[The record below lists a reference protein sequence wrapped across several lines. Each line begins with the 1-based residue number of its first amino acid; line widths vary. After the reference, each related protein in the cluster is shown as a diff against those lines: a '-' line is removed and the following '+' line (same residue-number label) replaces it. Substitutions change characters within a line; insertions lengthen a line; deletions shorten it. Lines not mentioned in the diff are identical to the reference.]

1 MVTLTN
7 NDKWRENL
15 NEKDVINYHDGD
27 EIWYEVII
35 TKIINEDNKVKNIEI
50 KCKDWSEEDNIII
63 PIDSDKIAPRYKHIL
78 NWKENLEEGNIINVE
93 DDWNIW
99 YEAFIV
105 DIIRDG
111 QIISDLKVMFRGWS
125 EKWNIV
131 LPIDS
136 DKLAPRYKH
145 VYNWLDLLNESDE
158 LEIAEDN
165 EYLKKYKWYEGIVI
179 KKNIKEKKLTILKSE
194 SKNLKG
200 PLKIFELDIDS
211 PLIAEKY
218 THTGYV
224 DSIMIE
230 NQRNKTLQKQ
240 RELAKKKYLEIQK
253 AKYKSNILDDISV
266 YFNNKELSD
275 IKFIFINEEYIYA
288 HKIIICARC
297 EYLKKL
303 FEFNKM
309 TKNEYLIKDISY
321 NIFFEIIK
329 FLYTGEI
336 DINDENCQ
344 DILKVSHL
352 YILNDINEL
361 AIIFIKEEYV
371 ESKSTFK
378 LLNMFNLDIK
388 KKT

>member
-7 NDKWRENL
+7 NIKWIENL
-15 NEKDVINYHDGD
+15 KVGDVINVHDGD
-27 EIWYEVII
+27 GLWYEANVIN
-35 TKIINEDNKVKNIEI
+35 IINEDNKVKNLEI
-50 KCKDWSEEDNIII
+50 KSKDWSDDDNKII
-63 PIDSDKIAPRYKHIL
+63 PFDSDKIAPRYKHVP
-78 NWKENLEEGNIINVE
+78 NWKENLEEGNIINVK
-93 DDWNIW
+93 DDWNTW

-105 DIIRDG
+105 DIIRKE
-111 QIISDLKVMFRGWS
+111 QKTRAYEVMFRGWS
-125 EKWNIV
+125 KKWNIV

-145 VYNWLDLLNESDE
+145 VYNWLDFLNVSDE
-158 LEIAEDN
+158 LEIAEDI

-179 KKNIKEKKLTILKSE
+179 KKNKKEKKLTILKSE

-224 DSIMIE
+224 DPIMIE
-230 NQRNKTLQKQ
+230 NQRNETLQKQ
-240 RELAKKKYLEIQK
+240 RELAKKKYLKKQK
-253 AKYKSNILDDISV
+253 AKYKSNILNDISV
-266 YFNNKELSD
+266 YFNNDEFSD
-275 IKFIFINEEYIYA
+275 IKFIFQNEEYIYA

-303 FEFNKM
+303 FEFNKIA
-309 TKNEYLIKDISY
+309 KKEYLIEDISY

-361 AIIFIKEEYV
+361 AIIFIKEQYV

-378 LLNMFNLDIK
+378 LLKMFSL
-388 KKT
+388 

>member
-1 MVTLTN
+1 METLTN
-7 NDKWRENL
+7 DIKWIENL
-15 NEKDVINYHDGD
+15 KVGDVINVHDGD
-27 EIWYEVII
+27 GLWYESNII
-35 TKIINEDNKVKNIEI
+35 KIINEDNKVKNLEI
-50 KCKDWSEEDNIII
+50 KNKHWSDDDNKII
-63 PIDSDKIAPRYKHIL
+63 PIDSDKIAPRYKHVP
-78 NWKENLEEGNIINVE
+78 NWKENLEEGNIINVK
-93 DDWNIW
+93 DDYNIW

-111 QIISDLKVMFRGWS
+111 QKISDLEVMFRGWS
-125 EKWNIV
+125 KKWNIV

-145 VYNWLDLLNESDE
+145 VYNWLDFLNVSDI
-158 LEIAEDN
+158 LEVAEDN

-179 KKNIKEKKLTILKSE
+179 KKEKGILTILKSE
-194 SKNLKG
+194 SNSYLKG
-200 PLKIFELDIDS
+200 PLKIFELNIDS

-224 DSIMIE
+224 DQIMIE
-230 NQRNKTLQKQ
+230 NERNETLQKQ
-240 RELAKKKYLEIQK
+240 RELAKKKYLKKQK

-266 YFNNKELSD
+266 YFNNAEFSD
-275 IKFIFINEEYIYA
+275 IKFIFKNEEEFIHA
-288 HKIIICARC
+288 HRIIIFARC

-309 TKNEYLIKDISY
+309 AKKEYLIEDISY

-329 FLYTGEI
+329 FLYTVEI

-344 DILKVSHL
+344 DILQVSHKYLL
-352 YILNDINEL
+352 YDINEL
-361 AIIFIKEEYV
+361 AIIFIKEQYV

-378 LLNMFNLDIK
+378 LLKMYSL
-388 KKT
+388 